1 MLVRLG
7 PEGFQNDLLVTL
19 QYEIPC
25 NFINTL
31 TFKAIDGIDISSEG
45 IKLTG
50 LYEITCKDGTNTTSV
65 SKKKAFQIKLFILR
79 RPQIL

>member
-19 QYEIPC
+19 QYEIPY

-50 LYEITCKDGTNTTSV
+50 LYEINCKDGSNTTSV
-65 SKKKAFQIKLFILR
+65 SKKRLFR
-79 RPQIL
+79 